1 MRLVALL
8 EPTQDRD
15 GVLDRRFAD
24 VDLLEPPL
32 QGGVLLDVLA
42 VLVEGGRAD
51 EPQLAPGQHRLEH
64 VAGVHRALAGRTGPD
79 DGVQLVD
86 EGDDPSLGPGDLLE
100 DGLEPLLE
108 LAAVLRAGHHRAEV
122 ERDQRLAAQAL
133 RDVARDDA
141 LGEPLDDG
149 GLADSGVTDED
160 GVVLGPP
167 RQHLHDPADLGVAA
181 DDRIQPA
188 LAGGG
193 GQVGAVLL
201 QGLEGRLRL
210 LGVDATPTAQLRDGR
225 LDRGGVEAEVPGARE
240 REQQVVGRDE
250 RVAHRRHQRA
260 RALQHGERTAG
271 QLRRGERRAGHRRQR
286 REDPV
291 GCGDGPGDGRP
302 GGLEQRRGGRVGL
315 LGQGLQDVR
324 GLDVGMSVRGGRA
337 RGGRQ
342 GLVGLGRQLQIHG
355 VRVPL
360 SAGMRVCRFTE
371 DNVGQS

>member
-1 MRLVALL
+1 MVSSTDGSPTKTCWNRRSRAASFSMCLRYSSSVVA
-8 EPTQDRD
+8 PTSRSS
-15 GVLDRRFAD
+15 
-24 VDLLEPPL
+24 P
-32 QGGVLLDVLA
+32 
-42 VLVEGGRAD
+42 RASIGLSML
-51 EPQLAPGQHRLEH
+51 PASIVPSPVAPAPTT
-64 VAGVHRALAGRTGPD
+64 VCSSSMKVMTS
-79 DGVQLVD
+79 
-86 EGDDPSLGPGDLLE
+86 SLGPGDLLE

-133 RDVARDDA
+133 GDVARDDA

-160 GVVLGPP
+160 GVVLGTP

-181 DDRIQPA
+181 DDRVQPA

-250 RVAHRRHQRA
+250 GVAHRRHQRA